1 MSSLIYTLIA
11 NKLSPLAEVA
21 LADGNFQLM
30 ALKLLAKTKPDT
42 SVAYSYDNQY
52 VFHYHNEQS
61 ITFLCL
67 SDAGYSKRMAY
78 EFLYDIRD
86 RFFTKFGSTVREAIA
101 YSADKEFKDELKGRM
116 IYFNSDSS
124 ADRLRSARV
133 NIDRTKDI
141 MIENIDKVLARGEKI
156 ELLVT
161 KTGQMADEAVTLKR
175 TATKVKRSM
184 WWQNFKLKILIAFIV
199 VILLYAIAAYGCG
212 GFTVP
217 ECR

>member
-21 LADGNFQLM
+21 LAEGNFQLM
-30 ALKLLAKTKPDT
+30 ALKLLAKTLPDT
-42 SVAYSYDNQY
+42 SVAYSYENKY

-86 RFFTKFGSTVREAIA
+86 RFFTTFGATVREAIA

-116 IYFNSDSS
+116 MYYNSDTS
-124 ADRLRSARV
+124 ADRLRAARV
-133 NIDRTKDI
+133 NIDRTKDV

-161 KTGQMADEAVTLKR
+161 KTGQMAEEAVTLKR
-175 TATKVKRSM
+175 TASKVKSEM
-184 WWQNFKLKILIAFIV
+184 WWQNFKLKALVVLIIV
-199 VILLYAIAAYGCG
+199 VLLYFAAALSCG
-212 GFTVP
+212 GLTFP
-217 ECR
+217 YC